1 MSKFT
6 EVLED
11 SKKTTVAEKIKQRLD
26 EQSYKDFQEALAN
39 PAVSAPAI
47 QRALRALGITTSAM
61 TIQRMR
67 DEQ

>member
-11 SKKTTVAEKIKQRLD
+11 SKKTTIAEKIRQKLD
-26 EQSYKDFQEALAN
+26 EQSYKDFQEAMADRS
-39 PAVSAPAI
+39 VSAPAI
-47 QRALRALGITTSAM
+47 QRALKALGISTSVM

-67 DEQ
+67 EE

>member
-6 EVLED
+6 EVLEE
-11 SKKTTVAEKIKQRLD
+11 SKKTTVADRIKQTLD
-26 EQSYKDFQEALAN
+26 DKSYEDFQGALAN
-39 PAVSAPAI
+39 PAVSAAAI
-47 QRALRALGITTSAM
+47 QRALKALGVTTSVM